1 MPVFEIP
8 ITADDPAFK
17 IRTVLEDVQ
26 VVLGFT
32 WNERDERWQISVSD
46 PNEAPLPCIVPPF
59 GLQFKKFSR
68 FLPVSSSFESLGVNS
83 FRLSFLLPHYL
94 QKDNLVLFL
103 KLLILP

>member
-46 PNEAPLPCIVPPF
+46 PNEAPLLMGCPLNINWEIFNRFEIP
-59 GLQFKKFSR
+59 GLPIGSLMLFDTSGKNQEAGR
-68 FLPVSSSFESLGVNS
+68 DDLGV
-83 FRLSFLLPHYL
+83 RCKLIY
-94 QKDNLVLFL
+94 KTLV
-103 KLLILP
+103 

>member
-46 PNEAPLPCIVPPF
+46 PNEAPLPCI
-59 GLQFKKFSR
+59 
-68 FLPVSSSFESLGVNS
+68 
-83 FRLSFLLPHYL
+83 
-94 QKDNLVLFL
+94 
-103 KLLILP
+103 